1 MSRVR
6 SEGLVVGGGTDGAGE
21 GVPAYAPTPDE
32 VDALRRRAATALEEA
47 LGFVDQH
54 GNALA
59 RLRVRG
65 LLGAEPVEDCARAI
79 ADTQLADGS
88 FPLLGLSQA
97 GAPGLDSARAAGLDT
112 PLLGTLEALV
122 ALSDL
127 GAQHHPC
134 VEGAARFA
142 GSSQGVDG
150 SWGAGE
156 SEPEKR
162 LFVSGMLAGLLGR
175 TRVVRPE
182 VLDAAGEFMAGLFS
196 PDRVSGREWEAL
208 TAFGVFFTNVGHDMA
223 DSALQWI
230 GRELERSHRMRV
242 FEAVLTLRTLLHCQ
256 SLAVPGASLEPFLLL
271 TDLLG
276 EQGADGGFAEFAAG
290 EDATRV
296 EATLDAMLGTIRLCE
311 GL

>member
-6 SEGLVVGGGTDGAGE
+6 NEGLVVGGPVDGAGE
-21 GVPAYAPTPDE
+21 GLSAYAPTPDE
-32 VDALRRRAATALEEA
+32 VDALRRRAATALEQA
-47 LGFVDQH
+47 LGFVDRH

-59 RLRVRG
+59 GLRVRG
-65 LLGAEPVEDCARAI
+65 VLGAEPVEDCARAI

-97 GAPGLDSARAAGLDT
+97 GAPGLDSAMAAGLET

-134 VEGAARFA
+134 VEGAAGFA

-150 SWGAGE
+150 SWGAAGTA
-156 SEPEKR
+156 PEER

-175 TRVVRPE
+175 TRVIRPE
-182 VLDAAGEFMAGLFS
+182 VLEATGEFLAGMFS
-196 PDRVSGREWEAL
+196 PDRVSGRQWEVL
-208 TAFGVFFTNVGHDMA
+208 TAFGVFFTNVGHDQA

-230 GRELERSHRMRV
+230 GRELERSHSMRV
-242 FEAVLTLRTLLHCQ
+242 HEAVLTLRTLLHCQ
-256 SLAVPGASLEPFLLL
+256 TLAVPGASLDPFLLL

-296 EATLDAMLGTIRLCE
+296 EPTHDAILGTIRLCE
-311 GL
+311 SF